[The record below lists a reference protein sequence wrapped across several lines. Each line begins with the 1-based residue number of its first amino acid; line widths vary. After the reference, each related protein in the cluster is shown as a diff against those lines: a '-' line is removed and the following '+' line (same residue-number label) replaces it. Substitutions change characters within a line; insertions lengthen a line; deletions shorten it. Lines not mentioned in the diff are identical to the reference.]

1 MDDPPQSRLGKCKHE
16 VYTPGRKLKQRRRR
30 GTENGLFCARAGD
43 WQRVRQ
49 LLNAAQMWPSPK
61 AQRRTCRC
69 AHSNGAEPPYPRLSN
84 EQSKAAPRLRYLLF
98 FVWPAQG
105 RVPGPRRR
113 PRDGAHGTKRGVSF
127 RSSVA
132 SREMRWT
139 GLVARRR
146 PAASTWRHHDQCA
159 RGLRLRALQQNV
171 WRAGRREA
179 CRPARL
185 SRRGRSDGPASWLG
199 AARLRPPGGTTT
211 SVRGAAA
218 GACPRGAWLCAH
230 RFACACGVPETGA
243 LRNGAPAT
251 VDHFQRGW
259 AHRNVCSVSTLFMV
273 FIRRLEGIRRWWG
286 LHTLDLS
293 TR

>member
-69 AHSNGAEPPYPRLSN
+69 AHSNGAEPRYPRLSN

-132 SREMRWT
+132 SREMRST

-146 PAASTWRHHDQCA
+146 PAVSIVRQHDHRA
-159 RGLRLRALQQNV
+159 RGSAPSHRGWVLRQGLAQLRLKGHARHPRALVLHPGFDLVLGIVHTIHGHPTYVCQH
-171 WRAGRREA
+171 
-179 CRPARL
+179 
-185 SRRGRSDGPASWLG
+185 WL
-199 AARLRPPGGTTT
+199 LP
-211 SVRGAAA
+211 
-218 GACPRGAWLCAH
+218 
-230 RFACACGVPETGA
+230 
-243 LRNGAPAT
+243 
-251 VDHFQRGW
+251 
-259 AHRNVCSVSTLFMV
+259 
-273 FIRRLEGIRRWWG
+273 
-286 LHTLDLS
+286 
-293 TR
+293 